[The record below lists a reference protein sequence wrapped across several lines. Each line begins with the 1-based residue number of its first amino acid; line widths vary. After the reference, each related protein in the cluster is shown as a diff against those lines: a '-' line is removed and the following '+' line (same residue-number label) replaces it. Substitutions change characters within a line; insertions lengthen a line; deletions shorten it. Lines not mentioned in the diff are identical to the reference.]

1 MNDDDWDG
9 EKEGWVLGRE
19 DGWGEE
25 RKENWEGE
33 RGNDRWEEE
42 EEIDGKGR
50 GRIGEYSIR

>member
-9 EKEGWVLGRE
+9 EKEGLGRE

-33 RGNDRWEEE
+33 RWKGKERGEEE
-42 EEIDGKGR
+42 RNGRREEYKI
-50 GRIGEYSIR
+50 I